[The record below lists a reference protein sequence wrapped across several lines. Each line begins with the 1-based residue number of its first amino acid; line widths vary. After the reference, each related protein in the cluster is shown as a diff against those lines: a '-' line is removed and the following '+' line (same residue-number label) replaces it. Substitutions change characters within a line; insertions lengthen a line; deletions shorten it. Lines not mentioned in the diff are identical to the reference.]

1 MASPD
6 GLRLFLGNRLPG
18 EVLDNIFSFGFH
30 LWLAKPV
37 DIVYD
42 VNCLGNDI
50 ETTTAVLKHSLS
62 KRTCRVVKYEGYF
75 GGIQLSDIS
84 RRDMVFD
91 GPVITNAVIIEYARP
106 RVFFGTTVMGGQLIR
121 WSVNGDGNGN
131 WEPEPPWLM
140 PHLYPWARRPTHPP
154 VRCSTIDW

>member
-62 KRTCRVVKYEGYF
+62 KRACRVVNYEGYF
-75 GGIQLSDIS
+75 GGIQLSES
-84 RRDMVFD
+84 ARRGMVFD

-106 RVFFGTTVMGGQLIR
+106 RVFFNESWT
-121 WSVNGDGNGN
+121 VNGDGNGN
-131 WEPEPPWLM
+131 WKPEPPWM
-140 PHLYPWARRPTHPP
+140 RPELYPWARRPTHPP